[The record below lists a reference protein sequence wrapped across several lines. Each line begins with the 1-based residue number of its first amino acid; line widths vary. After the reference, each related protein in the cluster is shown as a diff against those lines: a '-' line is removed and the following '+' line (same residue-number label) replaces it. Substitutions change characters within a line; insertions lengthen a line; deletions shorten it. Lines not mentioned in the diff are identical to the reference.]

1 VTYDRG
7 EDIRDILVE
16 EIRRA
21 GRLDSAAWFR
31 PSWSIIQPA
40 GEAARR
46 SFAPPAAP
54 VSTTD
59 STLLR
64 VLAIGDFHGALLERV
79 WPWSDGR
86 AVGGAAALKP
96 WLDSLARECGCT
108 AVRLDAGDQMSG
120 TLISNHNYGRATVE
134 VFNRFGIDAAAIGNH
149 EFDWSV
155 DTLRARMR
163 EARYQFVAANITD
176 ATATARPDWA
186 EPWTVISRD
195 GVKVAIIGLATRETP
210 TATMPAHVRGL
221 AFGDLAG
228 AVRAALPAARAAAD
242 YVIVLAHEGVM
253 CDSAG
258 CRGPAIDAA
267 RQLDSGSVDLFVAGH
282 FHRVVDTR
290 VNGIPMVA
298 AGSSGSAIAVVDF
311 VRSGGR
317 RVVRT
322 RMVTPFT
329 DRVRPDLEIA
339 GIVARQRRVTDSI
352 TSRVVARIRLP
363 LGREGG
369 EYALGRL
376 VADAHLAG
384 ARADVA
390 IMNNG
395 GIRADLPG
403 GNVTYG
409 QVYGVLP
416 FANRLLRLTVKGDVL
431 LEALEEVVNGPEPD
445 GHVAGVEVWYDPE
458 RRAGR
463 RITRTRLTNGRRIE
477 RGRTYTLAINNFM
490 ATGGSGFAML
500 VDAPQ
505 EDMGDYLDALLR
517 YLRVVPQPVDP
528 PMHPRLHREER

>member
-1 VTYDRG
+1 
-7 EDIRDILVE
+7 
-16 EIRRA
+16 
-21 GRLDSAAWFR
+21 
-31 PSWSIIQPA
+31 
-40 GEAARR
+40 
-46 SFAPPAAP
+46 
-54 VSTTD
+54 
-59 STLLR
+59 
-64 VLAIGDFHGALLERV
+64 
-79 WPWSDGR
+79 
-86 AVGGAAALKP
+86 
-96 WLDSLARECGCT
+96 
-108 AVRLDAGDQMSG
+108 
-120 TLISNHNYGRATVE
+120 
-134 VFNRFGIDAAAIGNH
+134 
-149 EFDWSV
+149 
-155 DTLRARMR
+155 
-163 EARYQFVAANITD
+163 
-176 ATATARPDWA
+176 
-186 EPWTVISRD
+186 
-195 GVKVAIIGLATRETP
+195 
-210 TATMPAHVRGL
+210 
-221 AFGDLAG
+221 
-228 AVRAALPAARAAAD
+228 
-242 YVIVLAHEGVM
+242 
-253 CDSAG
+253 
-258 CRGPAIDAA
+258 
-267 RQLDSGSVDLFVAGH
+267 
-282 FHRVVDTR
+282 
-290 VNGIPMVA
+290 MVA

-311 VRSGGR
+311 VRAGGR

-500 VDAPQ
+500 ADAPQ